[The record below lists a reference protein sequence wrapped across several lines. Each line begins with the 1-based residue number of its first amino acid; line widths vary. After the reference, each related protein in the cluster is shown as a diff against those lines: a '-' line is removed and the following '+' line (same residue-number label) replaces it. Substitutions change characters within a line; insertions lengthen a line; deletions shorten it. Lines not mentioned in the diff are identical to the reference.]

1 MIGMHEKM
9 CWKIGYSLISFFFL
23 KLGLKQEA
31 DENLNTL

>member
-9 CWKIGYSLISFFFL
+9 CWKIGYSLISFFF

-31 DENLNTL
+31 DENLNTF